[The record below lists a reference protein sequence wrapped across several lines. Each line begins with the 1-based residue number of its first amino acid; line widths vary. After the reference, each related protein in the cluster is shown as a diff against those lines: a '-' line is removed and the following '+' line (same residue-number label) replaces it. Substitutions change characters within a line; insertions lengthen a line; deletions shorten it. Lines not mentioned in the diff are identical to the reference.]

1 MYDPYSKDHYMLGK
15 DEFQFRWL
23 EKSIMKLGNAVSI
36 PSMFNHLN
44 LNYPNKDQGSLKD
57 RYLVSQILIFLV

>member
-44 LNYPNKDQGSLKD
+44 LNSSKQRP
-57 RYLVSQILIFLV
+57 RIA